1 MLALL
6 LALVAVTGLV
16 WLGRTAARLAYCHR
30 QVTRAWE
37 QFDVLVCQRNALL
50 PRALTELAVPPARR
64 AGLDTA
70 LEAHESARRHGNP
83 PQLAAAERDLRKN
96 WDLLAEEFDEST
108 RDHSGVR
115 RIEALDVAITDAI
128 RRYNAALGAYRSLC
142 RTPSGVLIARLTV
155 RGPYAP
161 LEPSHQR
168 ERAH

>member
-6 LALVAVTGLV
+6 LTLVGAIGLV
-16 WLGRTAARLAYCHR
+16 WLGRTAARLAHCHR

-50 PRALTELAVPPARR
+50 PQALTELAIPPARR
-64 AGLDTA
+64 AGLDTVLA
-70 LEAHESARRHGNP
+70 AQESARRHGDP
-83 PQLAAAERDLRKN
+83 PQLATAERDLRKN
-96 WDLLAEEFDEST
+96 WDLLVEEFGESN

-115 RIEALDVAITDAI
+115 RIEALDAAITDAI

-142 RTPSGVLIARLTV
+142 RTPPGVLVARLTA
-155 RGPYAP
+155 RGSYAP